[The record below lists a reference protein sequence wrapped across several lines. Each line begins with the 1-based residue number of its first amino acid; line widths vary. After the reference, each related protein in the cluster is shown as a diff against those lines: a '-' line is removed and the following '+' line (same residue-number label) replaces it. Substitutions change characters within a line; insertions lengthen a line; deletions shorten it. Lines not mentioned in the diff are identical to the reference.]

1 MTRSCLIDLIVGT
14 RPNMVKLASLHA
26 ALQASAWCRPRVVF
40 IRQHDMPALGSGI
53 LEEFG
58 IGHGHVHE
66 VALPTGDHGLRLG
79 AMVSGYAALIARA
92 PPDLALVFGDV
103 DTTLAAAMAAKRAQL
118 PLAHVEAGLRSHD
131 RGMPEEI
138 NRRMVD
144 AISDLH
150 FATCSDAVDNLHAEG
165 HGEASVHLVGNPMID
180 ALSRHVDRDAGVA
193 LCRRHGLAPGGFAI
207 ATFHRPAN
215 VDTPAALERLAG
227 ALEAGTARLP
237 MWLPLHPRT
246 LQAIRR
252 HGMQA
257 RFEGIDGLRIAEPH
271 GYLDFIALMSQARL
285 VLTDS
290 GGLQEEASWLGVPC
304 LTLRPNT
311 ERPVTI
317 TLGTNRLVD
326 ESNLIAMLDE
336 VLAAPMPGPASIP
349 LWDGHAGERIAAVL
363 QDWWAG
369 RR

>member
-1 MTRSCLIDLIVGT
+1 MMRPCLVDLIVGT

-26 ALQASAWCRPRVVF
+26 ALRASVWCKPRVVF
-40 IRQHDMPALGSGI
+40 IRQHDMPALGSRI
-53 LEEFG
+53 LDDLG
-58 IGHGHVHE
+58 IGHSQVQE
-66 VALPTGDHGLRLG
+66 VALPAGDHGLRLG
-79 AMVSGYAALIARA
+79 AMVSGYAALIADA
-92 PPDLALVFGDV
+92 APDLVLVFGDV

-144 AISDLH
+144 SISDLH
-150 FATCSDAVDNLHAEG
+150 FATCSDAVDNLRGEG
-165 HGEASVHLVGNPMID
+165 HLGGSVHLVGNPMID
-180 ALSRHVDRDAGVA
+180 TLSRHLDRDAGIA
-193 LCRRHGLAPGGFAI
+193 LCQHHGLDPGGFAI

-215 VDTPAALERLAG
+215 VDTPAALARLAG
-227 ALEAGTARLP
+227 VLEACATRLP
-237 MWLPLHPRT
+237 VWLPLHPRT

-252 HGMQA
+252 HGMLV
-257 RFEGIDGLRIAEPH
+257 RFESIDGLRIAEPH
-271 GYLDFIALMSQARL
+271 GYLDFIALMSQSRL

-290 GGLQEEASWLGVPC
+290 GGLQEEASWLGIPC

-326 ESNLIAMLDE
+326 DSSLITVMDD
-336 VLAAPMPGPASIP
+336 VLAAPMPGPAYIP

-363 QDWWAG
+363 HTWWG
-369 RR
+369 SR